1 MLNEF
6 PQSGLLKDRP
16 QIQTNKKIRKA
27 GKWEPQE
34 EKNIFRARKLWYSQ
48 CLTQFAHSGTKVELR
63 FEDSELFRP

>member
-48 CLTQFAHSGTKVELR
+48 CLT
-63 FEDSELFRP
+63 